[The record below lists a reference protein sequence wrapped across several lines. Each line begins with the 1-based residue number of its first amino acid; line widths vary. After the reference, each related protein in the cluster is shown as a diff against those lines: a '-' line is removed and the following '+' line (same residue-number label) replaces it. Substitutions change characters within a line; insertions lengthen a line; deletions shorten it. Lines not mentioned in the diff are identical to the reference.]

1 MPYSGG
7 SYVYLR
13 EIYGRN
19 TWGRLMAFLFVFQ
32 FLVSGPMEVASGF
45 VAMAQYLAYITGD
58 TSYGHHAGLA
68 FVFCA
73 LTCFLLYNDIGSVGK
88 ITMTLWVGTVGAIL
102 FALIA
107 GFANF
112 NGENLVSPDAPF
124 SGPGIEV
131 FFGLGLAA
139 RIGIYDFTGYYDVCH
154 IGDEVQ
160 NPKRTIP
167 RAVVFTCFAVC
178 VIYFLVYL
186 AVMGFL
192 PWSGEDGF
200 TKLVDADS
208 DSANYIMAIFCEK
221 LAGRGFA
228 IFFTIVVVYTI
239 FGSCFALL
247 LGYAAVPYAA
257 AKDGYFFSW
266 FGHEHPTK
274 QGLADYSL
282 IVCSAVSCIF
292 CFVELETII
301 EGMLTT
307 RLLVQFIAQN
317 VGLIMYRK
325 SHPEV
330 SRPFKCPLYPLPPI
344 IASLVFFFVF
354 ITTSNHIFSGEDP
367 LLELGVVFLLL
378 GVGMYCVW
386 AKSRGYWVPG
396 MSEDEMDENGIVKG
410 FEARL
415 STSSKIEKETESI
428 KTQMREMESR
438 LTQTILRAQGAA
450 AANESEK
457 QSLTG
462 SEGER
467 V

>member
-1 MPYSGG
+1 
-7 SYVYLR
+7 
-13 EIYGRN
+13 
-19 TWGRLMAFLFVFQ
+19 
-32 FLVSGPMEVASGF
+32 
-45 VAMAQYLAYITGD
+45 
-58 TSYGHHAGLA
+58 
-68 FVFCA
+68 
-73 LTCFLLYNDIGSVGK
+73 
-88 ITMTLWVGTVGAIL
+88 MTLWVGTVGAIL

-112 NGENLVSPDAPF
+112 NGENLVCPDAPF

-266 FGHEHPTK
+266 FDHEHPTK

-330 SRPFKCPLYPLPPI
+330 SRPFKTPLYPLPQI
-344 IASLVFFFVF
+344 IATLVFFFVF
-354 ITTSNHIFSGEDP
+354 ITTSNYMFSGEDP

-378 GVGMYCVW
+378 GVGLYCMW

-396 MSEDEMDENGIVKG
+396 MSEEELDENGIVKG

-415 STSSKIEKETESI
+415 STSGKIEEELDENGIVK
-428 KTQMREMESR
+428 
-438 LTQTILRAQGAA
+438 
-450 AANESEK
+450 
-457 QSLTG
+457 
-462 SEGER
+462 
-467 V
+467 